1 MMLFNQA
8 LARWL
13 EEIGANDRSV
23 MWCDRCDARILC
35 WDIAAQMRDNRG
47 AVCRP
52 CAERQS
58 TLRAAVEATAGGE
71 G

>member
-13 EEIGANDRSV
+13 QEIGANDQSI
-23 MWCDRCDARILC
+23 MWCDICDARIVC
-35 WDIAAQMRDNRG
+35 WDIAAQMRDNGG

-58 TLRAAVEATAGGE
+58 TLRHPPDPASM
-71 G
+71 

>member
-1 MMLFNQA
+1 MTLFNQA

-13 EEIGANDRSV
+13 HEIGANDQSV

-35 WDIAAQMRDNRG
+35 WDIAAQMRDNGG
-47 AVCRP
+47 AVCRS